1 MAVTSLVGA
10 SVKRRE
16 DPRMI
21 TGTGQYVDDVR
32 LVNMAYMA
40 VLRSPHAH
48 ARIRSI
54 DVEAARSAPGVLA
67 VLTGA
72 DVKDRLGVVP
82 VAAQL
87 PDMKVPK
94 HYPLAVDKVRF
105 VGEPVA
111 VIAAESR
118 YQARDAV
125 ALIEVDYEPLPAVVD
140 IEKAVQPGAPVI
152 HEEVGQQDAARDELL
167 EGAAEDP
174 SAVRYTP
181 GRPDAEA
188 ITESAVQQAG
198 SNQSGDANVAFNWSL
213 AGGDVEQAFRDA
225 EVTVTQRMV
234 NQRLAPVPMETRTVA
249 ASFQRGADELTV
261 WSSTQIPHLLRTQLA
276 LMLNVPEQRVR
287 LISPDVGGGFG
298 AKLNVYAE
306 EALTGLLAMEIGRPV
321 NWVEQRSEGM
331 QAMIH
336 GRDHVAYLEA
346 AARRDGTITG
356 LRYKVYA
363 DLGAYHQLLTPA
375 IPTLTGLMVPGPYRI
390 PNVSIDVIGVF
401 TNKVATDAYRGA
413 GRPEATYYLERIV
426 DILARELGMDP
437 VEVRRKNLIGPDE
450 FPYTTA
456 TGLAYDSGNYQPALD
471 RALEMVGY
479 RELRERQRSTN
490 QSGSKRL
497 GIGFS
502 TYVEV
507 CGMGPSAAMPAG
519 GWESSTVRV
528 EPTGKVTVLTG
539 AHPHGQGEETSF
551 AQIVADR
558 LGVGIDDV
566 RVIHGDTSVVQY
578 GIGIFGSR
586 GLAVGGSAVARATDR
601 VKEKAVR
608 IAAHLLEASV
618 DDLAFEN
625 GEIRVK
631 GAPERTISFQDV
643 TTAAYMAAKL
653 PPEIEPG
660 MEGVAFFEPPNFVYP
675 FGTHVCVVEVDTDTG
690 KITLQRYVGVDD
702 CGRVINPMIVDG
714 QLHGGLAQGIAQALL
729 EEVVY
734 DENGQLVTGTLND
747 YAIPKATDFPMF
759 EMSRTETPT
768 PVNPLGV
775 KGVGEAATIGSTP
788 AVVNAVCDALGIVHL
803 DMPLRA
809 ERVWRAAHGGSANG
823 GNGR

>member
-1 MAVTSLVGA
+1 VAISSLVGA

-21 TGTGQYVDDVR
+21 TGTGQYVDDVK

-40 VLRSPHAH
+40 VLRSPHGH

-54 DVEAARSAPGVLA
+54 NADAARQAPGVLT
-67 VLTGA
+67 VLTGE

-94 HYPLAVDKVRF
+94 HYSLAVGKVRY

-111 VIAAESR
+111 VVAAESR
-118 YQARDAV
+118 YAAQDAV
-125 ALIEVDYEPLPAVVD
+125 ALIDVDYEPLPAVID
-140 IEKAVQPGAPVI
+140 IEKAVEPGAPVI
-152 HEEVGQQDAARDELL
+152 HEEVGSQEEAREDAT

-174 SAVRYTP
+174 AAVRYTP
-181 GRPDAEA
+181 GRPDAEE
-188 ITESAVQQAG
+188 ITEAAAAQPEA
-198 SNQSGDANVAFNWSL
+198 NRSGDANVAYRWTL
-213 AGGDVEQAFRDA
+213 AGGDVEKAFSEA
-225 EVTVTQRMV
+225 EVTVKQRMV

-249 ASFQRGADELTV
+249 ASFQRGADEMTI
-261 WSSTQIPHLLRTQLA
+261 WSSTQIPHLLKTQLA
-276 LMLNVPEQRVR
+276 LMLGLPEHKVRV
-287 LISPDVGGGFG
+287 ISPDVGGGFG
-298 AKLNVYAE
+298 CKLNVYAE
-306 EALTGLLAMEIGRPV
+306 EALTALLAKDLGRPV
-321 NWVEQRSEGM
+321 NWVEQRTEGM
-331 QAMIH
+331 QGTIH
-336 GRDHVAYLEA
+336 GRDHVAYVEA
-346 AARRDGTITG
+346 AAKRDGTITG

-363 DLGAYHQLLTPA
+363 DLGAFHQLLTPA
-375 IPTLTGLMVPGPYRI
+375 IPTLTGLMVPGPYKI
-390 PNVSIDVIGVF
+390 PNVTIDVIAVF
-401 TNKVATDAYRGA
+401 TNKMATDAYRGA

-426 DILARELGMDP
+426 DIVAKELGMDP
-437 VEVRRKNLIGPDE
+437 VEVRRKNLIGPDQ

-471 RALEMVGY
+471 KALAVVGY
-479 RELRERQRSTN
+479 DQLRRE
-490 QSGSKRL
+490 QSQLAQGGTKRL
-497 GIGFS
+497 GIGLS

-528 EPTGKVTVLTG
+528 EPTGMVTVLTG
-539 AHPHGQGEETSF
+539 AHPHGQGEETTF

-586 GLAVGGSAVARATDR
+586 GLAVGGSAVVQATDR
-601 VKEKAVR
+601 VKEKALK

-618 DDLAFEN
+618 DDLVYEN
-625 GEIRVK
+625 GQVVVK
-631 GAPERTISFQDV
+631 GAPDRRMSFQDI
-643 TTAAYMAAKL
+643 TTVAYLAAKL

-660 MEGVAFFEPPNFVYP
+660 LEAVAFFEPPNFTFP
-675 FGTHVCVVEVDTDTG
+675 FGTHVAVVEVDTESG
-690 KITLQRYVGVDD
+690 KVKLRRYVGVDD

-714 QLHGGLAQGIAQALL
+714 QLHGGLAQGIAQALF

-734 DENGQLVTGTLND
+734 DENGQLVTGSLND
-747 YAIPKATDFPMF
+747 YAIPKAGDFPMF
-759 EMSRTETPT
+759 EMSRTETPS

-788 AVVNAVCDALGIVHL
+788 AIVNAVCNALGVSHL

-809 ERVWRAAHGGSANG
+809 ERVWRAAKNGS
-823 GNGR
+823 

>member
-21 TGTGQYVDDVR
+21 TGTGQYVDDVK

-48 ARIRSI
+48 ARITSI
-54 DVEAARSAPGVLA
+54 DAEAARQAPSVLC
-67 VLTGA
+67 VLTGQ

-87 PDMKVPK
+87 PDMKIPK
-94 HYPLAVDKVRF
+94 HYVLAVDKVRF

-111 VIAAESR
+111 VVAAETR
-118 YQARDAV
+118 YAARDAL
-125 ALIEVDYEPLPAVVD
+125 ALIEVEYEPEAAVVD
-140 IEKAVQPGAPVI
+140 IEKAIQPGAPLI
-152 HEEVGQQDAARDELL
+152 HEAVGSEEAGRERADAPADEVD
-167 EGAAEDP
+167 DP
-174 SAVRYTP
+174 SAVRRQP
-181 GRPDAEA
+181 RPDAEQ
-188 ITESAVQQAG
+188 ITEAATAQLGPNSG
-198 SNQSGDANVAFNWSL
+198 GDANVAYTHL
-213 AGGDVEQAFRDA
+213 LTGGDVEQAFREAD
-225 EVTVTQRMV
+225 VTVKQRMV

-249 ASFQRGADELTV
+249 ASFQAGADELTV
-261 WSSTQIPHLLRTQLA
+261 WSSTQIPHLLKTQLA
-276 LMLNVPEQRVR
+276 LMLRVPEQNVR

-298 AKLNVYAE
+298 CKLNVYAE
-306 EALTGLLAMEIGRPV
+306 EALTAFLSIELGRPV

-331 QAMIH
+331 QGTIH
-336 GRDHVAYLEA
+336 GRDQVAYIEA
-346 AARRDGTITG
+346 AAKRDGTITG

-375 IPTLTGLMVPGPYRI
+375 IPTLTGIMVPGPYKI
-390 PNVSIDVIGVF
+390 PNVTFELIGVF
-401 TNKVATDAYRGA
+401 TNKMATDAYRGA

-426 DILARELGMDP
+426 DVLAGELKMDP
-437 VEVRRKNLIGPDE
+437 AELRRKNLIGRDA
-450 FPYTTA
+450 FPFTTA
-456 TGLAYDSGNYQPALD
+456 TGLAYDSGNYEPALD
-471 RALEMVGY
+471 KALQTVGY
-479 RELRERQRSTN
+479 KQLRERQSAASST
-490 QSGSKRL
+490 SKRL
-497 GIGFS
+497 GIGLS

-519 GWESSTVRV
+519 GWESATVKM

-539 AHPHGQGEETSF
+539 AHPHGQGEETTF
-551 AQIVADR
+551 AQIVADA

-566 RVIHGDTSVVQY
+566 RIVHGDTAVVQY

-586 GLAVGGSAVARATDR
+586 GLSVGGSAVVQATDR
-601 VKEKAVR
+601 VVEKAVR
-608 IAAHLLEASV
+608 IAAHLLETSP
-618 DDLAFEN
+618 DDVQFER
-625 GEIRVK
+625 GELVVK
-631 GAPERTISFQDV
+631 GAPDRKLSLQDV

-660 MEGVAFFEPPNFVYP
+660 LQATAFFEPPNFVYP
-675 FGTHVCVVEVDTDTG
+675 FGTHVCVLEVDTDTG
-690 KITLQRYVGVDD
+690 QIRVDRYVGVDD

-714 QLHGGLAQGIAQALL
+714 QLHGGLAQGIAQALF

-734 DENGQLVTGTLND
+734 DEAGQLVTGTLND
-747 YAIPKATDFPMF
+747 YAIPKASDFPMF
-759 EMSRTETPT
+759 ELSRTETPS

-775 KGVGEAATIGSTP
+775 KGIGEAATIGSTP
-788 AVVNAVCDALGIVHL
+788 AVVNALCDALGVKHV

-809 ERVWRAAHGGSANG
+809 ERVWRAIQDKNG
-823 GNGR
+823 QDSNGR